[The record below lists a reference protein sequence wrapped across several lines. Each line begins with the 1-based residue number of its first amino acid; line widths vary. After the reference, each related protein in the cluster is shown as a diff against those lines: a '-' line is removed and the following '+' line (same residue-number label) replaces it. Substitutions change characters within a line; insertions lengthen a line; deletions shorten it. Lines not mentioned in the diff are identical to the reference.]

1 MAGGCKRYS
10 RSKEMIFSE
19 LGFLVNA
26 KTGVKACLLN
36 YFFKVNPDTNDE
48 LSRANANR
56 LSTFKNISNDY

>member
-1 MAGGCKRYS
+1 
-10 RSKEMIFSE
+10 MIFSE